1 MMITSWFDIMSKD
14 ELARAVAASEAKAEM
29 AERNGLPKTAKAWL
43 ALADTLRT
51 SVARTRDGF
60 GCVTV
65 ERRIFHF

>member
-51 SVARTRDGF
+51 RVRADA
-60 GCVTV
+60 
-65 ERRIFHF
+65 